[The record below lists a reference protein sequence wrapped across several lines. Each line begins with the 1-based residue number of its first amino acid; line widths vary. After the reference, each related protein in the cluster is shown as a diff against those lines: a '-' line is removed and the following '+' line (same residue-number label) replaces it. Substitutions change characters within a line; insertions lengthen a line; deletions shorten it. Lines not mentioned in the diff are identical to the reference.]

1 MLGYE
6 SAERIMKTQ
15 IDYSSR
21 YSMHT
26 NHLRLARGT
35 LMLGLAVLGLL
46 PLVATAQPVCV
57 SPPPGL
63 VAWWPGEGTA
73 NDYLNVANGTLNG
86 GVSFVAGE
94 VGQAFN
100 FDGSSGYVN
109 IPASAVFNVAAGG
122 ALTVEC
128 WIKPAAL
135 AGAQALAEWNTGGQL
150 GLHFWISQPTPFG
163 GGDGSLYANLV
174 DTAGTFHTLTSPG
187 GVLNTNDFQHVALT
201 YDKGSGAACLYYN
214 GGLVATQSL
223 GGFTPKTNLGLYL
236 GARPGD
242 GSTMF
247 RGLMDE
253 VSLYNRA
260 LSAAELQA
268 IYQAGGAGKCA
279 VAIPPFIVTQP
290 TNQTVTAGTNA
301 TFSVT
306 AGGTAP
312 LSFQWRLN
320 DSEITWATNSSM
332 TLTNVQISQAGS
344 YSVVVTNAGGP
355 VTSSNALLTVN
366 LPPVR
371 VRVSNTN
378 AAAGGVVAVPVVV
391 VANGNENALGFSLSF
406 DTAKLTYTGAG
417 LGAGAAGADLIPNT
431 SLINSGKLG
440 LAIIMPTGKTLSSGT
455 QQVVWVN
462 YAVAVLTN
470 ATTATNSFGDQPM
483 PRQLWDV
490 QLNPLTAT
498 YSNGT
503 VSITA
508 ATAFEGDVLPRPNG
522 DKVTTLSDWLQMG
535 RYAARLDYPTNTGE
549 FQRADCAP
557 RSTRGDGAITVA
569 DWVQVGR
576 YAFGPD
582 PLTAIGGPTAE
593 TSGSGAGPSANRV
606 VTAGQ
611 ATMLQGQTGTLSVT
625 LAAQGNE
632 NALGF
637 SLDFDPTL
645 VSFAGAGLGSD
656 AAGAM
661 LFINGNQAASGRLG
675 FALSLGT
682 GGSFPAGIREVI
694 WVSFRASSSVSGTFS
709 PLFTDQPVPLEVS
722 DAGANALPA
731 SYANGA
737 VIISPIPSLRI
748 ALSDQDVLLAWPLWA
763 TNFLLQEAD
772 GSLAAPP
779 AWTNLSV
786 TVGVSNDES
795 VVTLPVSGA
804 GKFYRLYHP

>member
-1 MLGYE
+1 MAQAALV
-6 SAERIMKTQ
+6 MT
-15 IDYSSR
+15 
-21 YSMHT
+21 
-26 NHLRLARGT
+26 
-35 LMLGLAVLGLL
+35 LAVFGLRPTL
-46 PLVATAQPVCV
+46 ALAQANCV
-57 SPPPGL
+57 SPPSGL

-73 NDYLNVANGTLNG
+73 NDYLSVANGTLYG
-86 GVSFVAGE
+86 GMSFVAGE

-100 FDGSSGYVN
+100 FDGSSGYVI
-109 IPASAVFNVAAGG
+109 IPASASLNVGTNGG
-122 ALTVEC
+122 LTVEG
-128 WIKPAAL
+128 WINPASAT
-135 AGAQALAEWNTGGQL
+135 ANQALVEWNSGTKL
-150 GLHFWISQPTPFG
+150 GVHLWSSQPAPYG
-163 GGDGSLYANLV
+163 GGAGSIYVNMV
-174 DTAGTFHTLTSPG
+174 DTTGAFHWLTSAG
-187 GVLNTNDFQHVALT
+187 GILNTNGFQHVALT
-201 YDKGSGAACLYYN
+201 YDTTSGATCLYYN
-214 GGLVATQSL
+214 GALVASQSL
-223 GGFTPKTNLGLYL
+223 GSFTPQTSVDLYL
-236 GARPGD
+236 GKRPGD
-242 GSTMF
+242 ASSIY

-253 VSLYNRA
+253 VSLYNRS
-260 LSAAELQA
+260 LSAAELQS
-268 IYQAGGAGKCA
+268 ICQAGAAGKCA
-279 VAIPPFIVTQP
+279 VTIPPFIVTQP
-290 TNQTVTAGTNA
+290 TDQTVTAGTNA

-312 LSFQWRLN
+312 LSYRWRLN
-320 DSEITWATNSSM
+320 GSGITWATNSSM
-332 TLTNVQISQAGS
+332 TLTNVQVSQPGS
-344 YSVVVTNAGGP
+344 YSVVVTNVGGS

-366 LPPVR
+366 FPPALVR
-371 VRVSNTN
+371 VTSTN
-378 AAAGGVVAVPVVV
+378 AAAGGGVAVPVVV

-406 DTAKLTYTGAG
+406 DTAKLTYTGTG

-440 LAIIMPTGKTLSSGT
+440 LAVVMPTGTTFSPGT
-455 QQVVWVN
+455 QQVVLVN
-462 YAVAVLTN
+462 YVVAVLTN
-470 ATTATNSFGDQPM
+470 ATTASNSFGDQPT

-522 DKVTTLSDWLQMG
+522 DRITTLSDWLEMG
-535 RYAARLDYPTNTGE
+535 RYAARTDYPTNAVE

-576 YAFGPD
+576 YAFGHD
-582 PLTAIGGPTAE
+582 PLTAIGGPTSE

-606 VTAGQ
+606 MTAGQ

-637 SLDFDPTL
+637 SLGFDPTL

-675 FALSLGT
+675 FALSLRT
-682 GGSFPAGIREVI
+682 DGSFPAGTREVI
-694 WVSFRASSSVSGTFS
+694 RVSFRASTSVSGTFS

-722 DAGANALPA
+722 DPGANALPA

-748 ALSDQDVLLAWPLWA
+748 ALSDHDVLLAWPLWA
-763 TNFLLQEAD
+763 TNFSLQEAD
-772 GSLAAPP
+772 GSLAAPVT
-779 AWTNLSV
+779 WTNLSV

-795 VVTLPVSGA
+795 VVTLPVSSV